1 MKRPTIIN
9 YKTLEVNVNEFK
21 TIYPK
26 CSAAFELLGDR
37 ITRIYMTISGL
48 GKDCVYGYRIYRDK
62 CGYEA
67 KMDWPESKLIFVENN
82 MINGGYDND

>member
-9 YKTLEVNVNEFK
+9 YRTLEVSVNEFK

-37 ITRIYMTISGL
+37 ITRIYMTISGS
-48 GKDCVYGYRIYRDK
+48 GEDCVSYRIYRDK

-67 KMDWPESKLIFVENN
+67 EMTWPESKLIFVENN
-82 MINGGYDND
+82 MVCGGFDDD

>member
-9 YKTLEVNVNEFK
+9 YRTLEVSVNEFK

-37 ITRIYMTISGL
+37 ITRIYMIISGS
-48 GKDCVYGYRIYRDK
+48 GEDCVYSYRIYRDK
-62 CGYEA
+62 GGYEA
-67 KMDWPESKLIFVENN
+67 EMNWPESKLIFIENN
-82 MINGGYDND
+82 MIYGGFYND

>member
-9 YKTLEVNVNEFK
+9 YRTLEVSVNEFK

-26 CSAAFELLGDR
+26 CSAALELMGNH

-48 GKDCVYGYRIYRDK
+48 GKDCVYGYRIYRDE
-62 CGYEA
+62 CGYESEL
-67 KMDWPESKLIFVENN
+67 DCPETKLISLEKN
-82 MINGGYDND
+82 MIIGGFCND